1 MKKII
6 SEPKIEQL
14 SHLSKLCQSALKPTS
29 QTPSSSGDG
38 NSGKGGKE
46 MSKKNLIKSLG
57 LKPSDLNKNKTVNP
71 EGRAM
76 PAKPIPTK
84 MKLKTAPP
92 KSGKK
97 GK

>member
-1 MKKII
+1 
-6 SEPKIEQL
+6 
-14 SHLSKLCQSALKPTS
+14 
-29 QTPSSSGDG
+29 
-38 NSGKGGKE
+38 

-92 KSGKK
+92 KTGKK